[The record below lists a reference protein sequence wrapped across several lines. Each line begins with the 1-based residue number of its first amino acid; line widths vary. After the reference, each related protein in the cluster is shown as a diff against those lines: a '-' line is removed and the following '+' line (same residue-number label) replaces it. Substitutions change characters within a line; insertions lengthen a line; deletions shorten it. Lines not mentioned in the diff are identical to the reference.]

1 MRVNRRSHRG
11 VATPPAHLAC
21 CRGHALARTQKRAR
35 TSTHGRACQAHAR
48 KVAAKKRTHEEK
60 RMRTKGTENQDMDL
74 SKLAKEAAKK
84 TVREAEQ
91 TLRTKFSEQLTIMSA
106 QHE

>member
-60 RMRTKGTENQDMDL
+60 RMRTRE
-74 SKLAKEAAKK
+74 KLRK
-84 TVREAEQ
+84 TFGGAFQ
-91 TLRTKFSEQLTIMSA
+91 TAGYSTCK
-106 QHE
+106 